1 MSTAGGSPLS
11 ASQDDID
18 SWPFSSSCSIR
29 DSSLGDKHNLAAD
42 ELYNYLT
49 RVLYNRRC
57 KMNPLWLDMVVG
69 GMVVNKAGEK
79 EPFLGHVN
87 FRGRSYETD
96 CIATGFGMHL
106 GLPLLRNFKDSQG
119 VKTKTQ
125 AEAEVR
131 KVMEVLF
138 YRDCRSFPKY
148 KIATVTSEGTTVSGT
163 MNVEETWN
171 VANYIK
177 GY

>member
-1 MSTAGGSPLS
+1 
-11 ASQDDID
+11 
-18 SWPFSSSCSIR
+18 
-29 DSSLGDKHNLAAD
+29 
-42 ELYNYLT
+42 
-49 RVLYNRRC
+49 
-57 KMNPLWLDMVVG
+57 
-69 GMVVNKAGEK
+69 MVVNKQGNR

-106 GLPLLRNFKDSQG
+106 GLPLLRNFKDSTG
-119 VKTKTQ
+119 AKTKTQ
-125 AEAEVR
+125 AEAEVK

-148 KIATVTSEGTTVSGT
+148 KMAIANNEGTTVSDT
-163 MNVEETWN
+163 LSVEETWN

>member
-1 MSTAGGSPLS
+1 
-11 ASQDDID
+11 
-18 SWPFSSSCSIR
+18 
-29 DSSLGDKHNLAAD
+29 
-42 ELYNYLT
+42 
-49 RVLYNRRC
+49 
-57 KMNPLWLDMVVG
+57 MNPLWLDMVVG
-69 GMVVNKAGEK
+69 GMVVNKAGKK

-106 GLPLLRNFKDSQG
+106 GLPLLRNFQDSDAPKD
-119 VKTKTQ
+119 KAR
-125 AEAEVR
+125 AESEVR

-148 KIATVTSEGTTVSGT
+148 KLATATEEGTSVSDT
-163 MNVEETWN
+163 ISVQETWN

>member
-1 MSTAGGSPLS
+1 
-11 ASQDDID
+11 
-18 SWPFSSSCSIR
+18 
-29 DSSLGDKHNLAAD
+29 
-42 ELYNYLT
+42 
-49 RVLYNRRC
+49 
-57 KMNPLWLDMVVG
+57 MVG
-69 GMVVNKAGEK
+69 KDGKR

-96 CIATGFGMHL
+96 CVATGFGMHL

-119 VKTKTQ
+119 AKDKTR

-148 KIATVTSEGTTVSGT
+148 KFAVASEEGTSVSET
-163 MNVEETWN
+163 MSVEETWN

>member
-1 MSTAGGSPLS
+1 MSLPSS
-11 ASQDDID
+11 AQDA
-18 SWPFSSSCSIR
+18 
-29 DSSLGDKHNLAAD
+29 SLADKHNLSAD
-42 ELYNYLT
+42 QLYCWLT
-49 RVLYNRRC
+49 RVLYNRRSR
-57 KMNPLWLDMVVG
+57 MDPLWLDMVIG
-69 GMVVNKAGEK
+69 GMVTKEGGRR

-96 CIATGFGMHL
+96 AIATGFGMHL
-106 GLPLLRNFKDSQG
+106 GLPLMRHFTEGAGEKTRDRAEEQ
-119 VKTKTQ
+119 VK
-125 AEAEVR
+125 

-148 KIATVTSEGTTVSGT
+148 KVAVADSAGTSVSDKKD
-163 MNVEETWN
+163 VEENWN

>member
-1 MSTAGGSPLS
+1 
-11 ASQDDID
+11 
-18 SWPFSSSCSIR
+18 
-29 DSSLGDKHNLAAD
+29 
-42 ELYNYLT
+42 
-49 RVLYNRRC
+49 
-57 KMNPLWLDMVVG
+57 MNPLWLDMVVG
-69 GMVVNKAGEK
+69 GMVVNKEGKK

-96 CIATGFGMHL
+96 CVATGFGMHL
-106 GLPLLRNFKDSQG
+106 GLPLLRTFQDRTG
-119 VKTKTQ
+119 AKTKEQ
-125 AEAEVR
+125 AQAEVR

-148 KIATVTSEGTTVSGT
+148 KSAVASHEGTSVSDT
-163 MNVEETWN
+163 INVEETWN